1 MLLHNCPCTRRAL
14 YKVFYE
20 PVSITHKPR
29 HSIGIRYITTHRNT
43 KAESWSPSA
52 NGAVDHVHKLYERRL
67 PRDNGYSSV
76 ASQAFPNRRQRV
88 ATAQNTRIPV
98 LPPREKRTYD
108 RPYDEEITDR
118 YIALVTLDGEHQP
131 RVALDTVLRQLDRN
145 AEHLVQLSPAN
156 ASAGTLAI
164 CRIFT
169 KAGLREMQCL
179 KNKAVKEAKKKVVT
193 NKILEV
199 NWAIAD
205 GDLGNKATQLENF
218 LREGRRV
225 EVLLARKKRARVAT
239 GEECQKVLKRI
250 RDVIKAVPGA
260 KEEKTEGKMGE
271 KMSLVFENRKMKEP
285 EQGKE

>member
-14 YKVFYE
+14 YKVFIE
-20 PVSITHKPR
+20 PVSISHKPR
-29 HSIGIRYITTHRNT
+29 HSIGIRYFTTHRNT

-52 NGAVDHVHKLYERRL
+52 NAEDHTNKLYEPRT
-67 PRDNGYSSV
+67 PRDDGYSSV
-76 ASQAFPNRRQRV
+76 TRQVFHDRRQRV
-88 ATAQNTRIPV
+88 DAPQKPRIPA
-98 LPPREKRTYD
+98 LPPREQRTYD
-108 RPYDEEITDR
+108 LPYDEEITDR

-131 RVALDTVLRQLDRN
+131 RVALDMVLRRLDRT

-156 ASAGTLAI
+156 ASAGKLAI
-164 CRIFT
+164 CKIFT
-169 KAGLREMQCL
+169 KAGLRETQRA
-179 KNKAVKEAKKKVVT
+179 KVNAVKEAKKKVVT

-205 GDLGNKATQLENF
+205 GDLGNKATQLESF

-239 GEECQKVLKRI
+239 GEECRKVLKRI
-250 RDVIKAVPGA
+250 RDAIKAVPGA
-260 KEEKTEGKMGE
+260 KEEKTEGKIGE